1 MRMRVKNILVPA
13 LMLLFF
19 IALGVALSSHSHQ
32 LTRTGVSGP
41 EMTPP
46 LPAKLAFAGEDVPLS
61 YFWVAEGYDRELL
74 VNMHW
79 HSSTI
84 MLLKRAHR
92 YLPVIEPI
100 LKQEGVPDDFK
111 YLAVIESNL
120 LPAVSPAGATG
131 IWQFLKKTGQ
141 AYGLRINDDVDERY
155 HLEKATVAACRYLKE
170 ARDTFGSWTMAAAA
184 YNAGI
189 PGIRRSQAEQKAG
202 SYYDMW
208 LNTETSRY
216 IHRILAIKTIF
227 EDPVRYGYDIPADR
241 LYKPLQVNRET
252 MSAGIENLAVY
263 AQSKGI
269 SYRALKELNP
279 WMRSNKLP
287 HPGLEPY
294 TILLPLE
301 EGRWYQP

>member
-1 MRMRVKNILVPA
+1 LLYEDAVKNILVPA

-19 IALGVALSSHSHQ
+19 IALGVALSSHSQQ
-32 LTRTGVSGP
+32 LTRTGLSGP
-41 EMTPP
+41 EMAPP

-100 LKQEGVPDDFK
+100 LKEEGVPDDFK

-155 HLEKATVAACRYLKE
+155 HLEKATVAACRYLKKP
-170 ARDTFGSWTMAAAA
+170 
-184 YNAGI
+184 GI
-189 PGIRRSQAEQKAG
+189 PLAAG
-202 SYYDMW
+202 PW
-208 LNTETSRY
+208 L
-216 IHRILAIKTIF
+216 
-227 EDPVRYGYDIPADR
+227 R
-241 LYKPLQVNRET
+241 LRTTLEYRA
-252 MSAGIENLAVY
+252 SAGHRQNKRQAV
-263 AQSKGI
+263 I
-269 SYRALKELNP
+269 
-279 WMRSNKLP
+279 
-287 HPGLEPY
+287 
-294 TILLPLE
+294 TIC
-301 EGRWYQP
+301 G